1 MIYQNQENM
10 FGRNAN
16 GKRKFLLEAEVQ
28 KQQFPK
34 IRKKKEIKRK
44 NSSSSDSFTG
54 LLKLGYRD
62 ILRTLPN
69 IYDGVFCEIG

>member
-34 IRKKKEIKRK
+34 IRKKKEIRERIHLVP
-44 NSSSSDSFTG
+44 T
-54 LLKLGYRD
+54 LLL
-62 ILRTLPN
+62 
-69 IYDGVFCEIG
+69 VC

>member
-34 IRKKKEIKRK
+34 TERKKR
-44 NSSSSDSFTG
+44 
-54 LLKLGYRD
+54 
-62 ILRTLPN
+62 
-69 IYDGVFCEIG
+69 